1 MLLLFFA
8 CALKWVA
15 FHQSRLKS
23 GLSRRGFVERSL
35 TDSTHKLHF
44 WLKETGTEDPLIV
57 LHGFGGD
64 ALWTWANNMPA
75 LAKDRPVLIPDM
87 LWFGQSS
94 SLAQPSLSAQVSAL
108 QLVIAELG
116 WSKLDLIGVSY
127 GGFVGLALTVQDPGI
142 IDDLVLLDSPGGTFD
157 EKQIPA
163 MEKRLGV
170 EALGDFFVPESP
182 QDLQSLID
190 LFFYKPRPPL
200 PSFILEETYN
210 ISFSRFHEEKRQL
223 LTELPANRQWFEAY
237 NGDWPRTLVLWG
249 EHDPVFPV
257 SLASVLATQ
266 MDAELHIFKRASHA
280 PNVEYPR
287 EFERKVLGFL
297 D

>member
-8 CALKWVA
+8 CALKWVT
-15 FHQSRLKS
+15 FHQSNLKS
-23 GLSRRGFVERSL
+23 GLRRGGFAERELS
-35 TDSTHKLHF
+35 DSTHKLHF
-44 WLKETGTEDPLIV
+44 WLKESGTKDPLIV

-94 SLAQPSLSAQVSAL
+94 SVAEPSLSAQVSAL
-108 QLVIAELG
+108 QLAVTELG
-116 WSKLDLIGVSY
+116 WSKVDLIGVSY
-127 GGFVGLALTVQDPGI
+127 GGFVGLALSVQNPNL
-142 IDDLVLLDSPGGTFD
+142 IDDLVLLDSPGGVFD

-170 EALGDFFVPESP
+170 TELGDFFVPESP
-182 QDLQSLID
+182 QELQSLID
-190 LFFYKPRPPL
+190 LCFYNPRPPL

-223 LTELPANRQWFEAY
+223 LTELPANREWFDNY
-237 NGDWPRTLVLWG
+237 NDNWPRTLVLWG

-257 SLASVLATQ
+257 SLASDLATE
-266 MDAELHIFKRASHA
+266 MSAELHIFKRASHA

-287 EFERKVLGFL
+287 KFERKVLAFL